1 MLFKKILFST
11 FAMLALTSYAMAEQ
25 SLKTND
31 GYVIHYNAVNN
42 DFLNPET
49 AKAYQITRS
58 KNRAFLMVS
67 VKTDDNKR
75 QAAHAKVIAQAVN
88 LSGQLKTLKMRE
100 IVEGSA
106 DSKAIYY
113 IGDFRFSNQETLIF
127 TVRVDSAYR
136 GSEYTFEFVQ
146 QFFVKLNTK

>member
-11 FAMLALTSYAMAEQ
+11 FAMLALTSYAMAER

-49 AKAYQITRS
+49 AKTYQITRS
-58 KNRAFLMVS
+58 KYRAFLMVS
-67 VKTDDNKR
+67 VKTDDKKS
-75 QAAHAKVIAQAVN
+75 QAVHAKVTAEAADS
-88 LSGQLKTLKMRE
+88 LTGQLLKTFKMRE

-113 IGDFRFSNQETLIF
+113 IGDFRFSNKERLTF
-127 TVRVDSAYR
+127 TVRVDSEYR
-136 GSEYTFEFVQ
+136 SSEYAFEFAQ
-146 QFFVKLNTK
+146 QFFVN

>member
-11 FAMLALTSYAMAEQ
+11 LGIFLLALTSYAMAEQ
-25 SLKTND
+25 SVKTND

-67 VKTDDNKR
+67 VKTDDNKS
-75 QAAHAKVIAQAVN
+75 QAVPAKVIAQAVN
-88 LSGQLKTLKMRE
+88 LTGQLKSLKMRQ

-113 IGDFRFSNQETLIF
+113 IGDFRFSNQERLAF
-127 TVRVDSAYR
+127 TVRVDSAHR

-146 QFFVKLNTK
+146 QFFVN

>member
-11 FAMLALTSYAMAEQ
+11 FAILALSSYAMAEQ
-25 SLKTND
+25 SIKTND

-42 DFLNPET
+42 DFFSPEI

-67 VKTDDNKR
+67 VKTDDNKS
-75 QAAHAKVIAQAVN
+75 QAVPAKVTAQAVN
-88 LSGQLKTLKMRE
+88 LSEQLKTIQMRK

-113 IGDFRFSNQETLIF
+113 IGDFRFSNQERLVF
-127 TVRVDSAYR
+127 TVRVDSSYR
-136 GSEYTFEFVQ
+136 GSEHTFKFVQ
-146 QFFVKLNTK
+146 QFFVN

>member
-1 MLFKKILFST
+1 
-11 FAMLALTSYAMAEQ
+11 MAEQ
-25 SLKTND
+25 SVKTND

-49 AKAYQITRS
+49 AKTYQITRS
-58 KNRAFLMVS
+58 KYRAFLMVS
-67 VKTDDNKR
+67 VKSVKTDDNKS
-75 QAAHAKVIAQAVN
+75 QAVPAKVTAQAVN
-88 LSGQLKTLKMRE
+88 LAGQLKTLKMRE

-146 QFFVKLNTK
+146 QFFVN